1 MQCLDVE
8 SIQTKPEIFKQHWQH
23 MSNLR
28 GQMAKINNT
37 AVNLVS

>member
-8 SIQTKPEIFKQHWQH
+8 FIQTKPEILKQHWQH

-28 GQMAKINNT
+28 RQMAKMNNS